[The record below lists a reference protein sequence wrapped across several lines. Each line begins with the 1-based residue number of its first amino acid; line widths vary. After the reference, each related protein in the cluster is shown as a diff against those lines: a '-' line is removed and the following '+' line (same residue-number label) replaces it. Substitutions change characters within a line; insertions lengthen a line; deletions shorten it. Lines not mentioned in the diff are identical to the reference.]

1 MAGSS
6 KSITQHP
13 LFPALVTMWF
23 GATFGLCSLVIG
35 KPTLEAWIV
44 ATSLPEYLAAAR
56 PPLGSTARVLL
67 ALAACG
73 VGSLLGLALAAMLVR
88 AKSPD
93 DNGVS
98 SLAERPGEAIDQ
110 SEPVAALPGAD
121 TELADHEGFADYDD
135 FEDELEILP
144 AEPESAA
151 DVGTAP
157 DSDALAPFL
166 RTDPADAESHA
177 PRAPFS
183 VFDELGPDA
192 GIASVEMAEA
202 TSDADEAEDIV
213 NETGAHPL
221 AEALASDVYFEE
233 LEAGDDG
240 VPDFAGSPPLPS
252 NVHAIDAAR
261 LEQRGLPTSFAND
274 SAPEPEPIGEPV
286 APAPTLE
293 QDDLS
298 ELSYVQLTERLAK
311 AIAKNPQPPVD
322 LRRRTGPGGTSTAVN
337 SPGLE
342 RLREVYARTTPA
354 NESATADADDIRDAL
369 SDLRNIG
376 GAA

>member
-6 KSITQHP
+6 RSITQHP

-35 KPTLEAWIV
+35 KPTLEAWVV
-44 ATSLPEYLAAAR
+44 AAGLPEVLSAAR

-73 VGSLLGLALAAMLVR
+73 IGSLLGLALAAMLVR
-88 AKSPD
+88 AKSPRD
-93 DNGVS
+93 DAAPPKPVEPAEEVEQAES
-98 SLAERPGEAIDQ
+98 VIALPLAETEPADEIEPADQ
-110 SEPVAALPGAD
+110 PE
-121 TELADHEGFADYDD
+121 T
-135 FEDELEILP
+135 IT
-144 AEPESAA
+144 AEPA
-151 DVGTAP
+151 DISVPEP
-157 DSDALAPFL
+157 DGPEPDGDALAPYL
-166 RTDPADAESHA
+166 RRDAGDADSHA

-192 GIASVEMAEA
+192 GIASVEISEEGV
-202 TSDADEAEDIV
+202 SEDSAEDAV
-213 NETGAHPL
+213 DLTGDHPL
-221 AEALASDVYFEE
+221 AEALASDDF
-233 LEAGDDG
+233 DDD
-240 VPDFAGSPPLPS
+240 VAPDFAGSPPLPS

-261 LEQRGLPTSFAND
+261 LAQRGLPTRFADD
-274 SAPEPEPIGEPV
+274 SAPDIEPV
-286 APAPTLE
+286 AEAAATPAPAPDLE

-298 ELSYVQLTERLAK
+298 TLSYVQLTERLAK
-311 AIAKNPQPPVD
+311 AIAKNPQPPAS
-322 LRRRTGPGGTSTAVN
+322 LRRRAAPGATSTAVN

-342 RLREVYARTTPA
+342 RLRQVHARTAPA
-354 NESATADADDIRDAL
+354 NESATPDADEIRDAL